1 MAAVM
6 RLAPLLRQLLY
17 GALTILLGAAV
28 VFLAMR
34 ALPGDPA
41 LRIAASGGAAV
52 TVEQL
57 EEIRRQWGLDQPLP
71 VQFYAFLANAARGN
85 FGVSSYSG
93 EAVSHIIATRLPV
106 TLQLS
111 AFAILFAA
119 CVGLVAG
126 CIAAYRR
133 GRSADYA
140 VGTLSVLGISIPNF
154 WFGLMLIMVFAVG
167 LRWLPAS
174 GFVSVWSDPVGALR
188 SMLMPTIVVGS
199 GLAAVLM
206 RQVRSS
212 MVEQLSS
219 DYVRT
224 ARSKGLSERRIV
236 IRHALRNIYVTITSV
251 VGLQLG
257 SLLSGA
263 IVAEQLFVLP
273 GLGKGL
279 LDAVLARDYNVVQ
292 GIALVSIVAYVAIS
306 LTCDALYVLFDPRL
320 RRATA

>member
-1 MAAVM
+1 M
-6 RLAPLLRQLLY
+6 
-17 GALTILLGAAV
+17 

-34 ALPGDPA
+34 MLPGDVA

-52 TVEQL
+52 TPERLAEVRAE
-57 EEIRRQWGLDQPLP
+57 WGLDQPLP
-71 VQFYAFLANAARGN
+71 VQFVTFLSNAAQGDL
-85 FGVSSYSG
+85 GASSYNG
-93 EAVSHIIATRLPV
+93 EAVVDVIANRLPV

-111 AFAILFAA
+111 AFAIVFA
-119 CVGLVAG
+119 LVIGVAAG
-126 CIAAYRR
+126 SLAAYRR
-133 GRSADYA
+133 SRIEDHL
-140 VGTLSVLGISIPNF
+140 VGSVGVLGISIPNF
-154 WFGLMLIMVFAVG
+154 WFGLMLILVFAVQ
-167 LRWLPAS
+167 LRWLPAA
-174 GFVSVWSDPVGALR
+174 GFVPVWQDPVGGIR
-188 SMLMPTIVVGS
+188 SMIMPTIMVGS

-212 MVEQLSS
+212 MIEQLSA

-224 ARSKGLSERRIV
+224 ARSKGLGTGRI
-236 IRHALRNIYVTITSV
+236 ILRHALRNTYVTITSV

-306 LTCDALYVLFDPRL
+306 LTCDLLYYLFDPRL
-320 RRATA
+320 RRTARS